1 MKTRDNQKKE
11 GKMNATKFCKCSS
24 SYLFQR
30 RWLQR
35 RWPRVLTIEQSN
47 SHIMRLQC
55 SLYKVDYSYPFS
67 SKGWKP
73 QRKGEIKGIPY
84 FDRDFHNWM
93 AREVYERERERT
105 DSEFP
110 PPQAY
115 GEIWSNLLSHRL
127 PLIVFFFP
135 YFHFVLT
142 KTNQF

>member
-1 MKTRDNQKKE
+1 MKSRDNQKKE

-30 RWLQR
+30 RW
-35 RWPRVLTIEQSN
+35 PRVLIIEQSN
-47 SHIMRLQC
+47 SRIMRLQC